1 MIRLVPRGKDARL
14 WRPPAHWRLLG
25 FCLLVVVALILFE
38 GFATHTIGVSAEPH
52 DPFGGPAPLA
62 HSRPILTARG
72 HRLVSTEPA
81 PGRRIALTFDDGP
94 DLRWTPRIAAIL
106 RREHVPATFFVIGSQ
121 AARNPGIVRLL
132 VRDGDELGNHTFTHV
147 ALSNGPT
154 WQARTQLELTEA
166 VLVGIT
172 GHYTRLVRPPYSAT
186 TDAVTVAQE
195 HELARLAGSRYL
207 IVLANYDS
215 QDWQRGPVASILRRA
230 SPPGGT
236 GGIVMLHDGG
246 GDRSHTVAALR
257 DLIPRLRARGFRF
270 VTVPTKS
277 VVASRMAASRSRASS
292 TPLRSVMSST
302 T

>member
-1 MIRLVPRGKDARL
+1 MAPGSRDQKSVQTLVIHVRSPSGSQRRGARIAARCRDGSHDDSRAHDNRHNHHTETRARSREHALMIRLVPRGKDARL

-132 VRDGDELGNHTFTHV
+132 VR
-147 ALSNGPT
+147 NG
-154 WQARTQLELTEA
+154 
-166 VLVGIT
+166 
-172 GHYTRLVRPPYSAT
+172 
-186 TDAVTVAQE
+186 
-195 HELARLAGSRYL
+195 
-207 IVLANYDS
+207 
-215 QDWQRGPVASILRRA
+215 
-230 SPPGGT
+230 
-236 GGIVMLHDGG
+236 
-246 GDRSHTVAALR
+246 
-257 DLIPRLRARGFRF
+257 
-270 VTVPTKS
+270 
-277 VVASRMAASRSRASS
+277 
-292 TPLRSVMSST
+292 
-302 T
+302 